1 VKKFLQNKSI
11 QLALWLLEAVDEE
24 TKRQVLS
31 KAVEHLFVSISVDDL
46 LKENED
52 GTLRFEDKSLSHTY
66 KKDLSEQ
73 AKILKS
79 LLLWKVLKK
88 DIQYQ
93 INRKMFVEGKVDLDF
108 VWGQLLT
115 FLWDIIEDRID
126 KISKFT

>member
-1 VKKFLQNKSI
+1 MKKFLQNKSI